1 MSRKECVTV
10 VVRLPDEQAEWI
22 NAVAKHAMVKPDTVA
37 SVIFAM
43 SVVRIHKTNSETDS
57 TQEVES

>member
-10 VVRLPDEQAEWI
+10 AVRLPDEQAEWI

-43 SVVRIHKTNSETDS
+43 SVIRIQKTNSETDRKGE
-57 TQEVES
+57 TP

>member
-1 MSRKECVTV
+1 MSRKERVTV
-10 VVRLPDEQAEWI
+10 AVRLPDEQAEWI

-43 SVVRIHKTNSETDS
+43 SVIRIQKTNSETDRKGE
-57 TQEVES
+57 TP